1 MYKKLKEQIAETT
14 QYYMLRNVHPRV
26 EQPFQ
31 IRDDERMEQLVEIIR
46 LNGVLNPLIV
56 TTKCGSQ
63 EIVSGHR
70 RDAADIVEKIELR
83 HLLVSHDFVI
93 VNNNA
98 TESSAVSMTLII
110 SIFTPTVSFQCAAN
124 MLNYAYTRHE
134 NDEY

>member
-56 TTKCGSQ
+56 TTKRGSY

-70 RDAADIVEKIELR
+70 RDATDIVEKIELR
-83 HLLVSHDFVI
+83 HLLVSHDFCDCKQQRHRKQRCQYDLDYFHFHSNRFFLV
-93 VNNNA
+93 
-98 TESSAVSMTLII
+98 
-110 SIFTPTVSFQCAAN
+110 CGK
-124 MLNYAYTRHE
+124 YAELCVYPSRK
-134 NDEY
+134 